1 MTYGLCPVTRIRPLA
16 AYEMES
22 VEPAGGSTVSA
33 VTARNA
39 AARTGRTRGR
49 APRPTATRPAITPA
63 PPSAIA
69 AHSETVTNVAV
80 RCNACHHGRC
90 PARGM
95 RGTVT
100 LGPAAD
106 RTIMIRTAAV
116 MAATENQPASR
127 VSPVRSGG
135 RSDGR
140 SAGRPEGAAGPGA
153 AA

>member
-63 PPSAIA
+63 QPSAIA
-69 AHSETVTNVAV
+69 AHSETVTNVTV
-80 RCNACHHGRC
+80 RCSACHHGRC

-106 RTIMIRTAAV
+106 RTIMTSTAAV
-116 MAATENQPASR
+116 MAATENHPVSR
-127 VSPVRSGG
+127 VSEMRSEGRTAG
-135 RSDGR
+135 RS
-140 SAGRPEGAAGPGA
+140 EGAAGSGA
-153 AA
+153 AAGP